1 MARLVLTHDGCNREA
16 ARVSNKACQLCTQP
30 HDRLAQPSATV
41 SRDATTA
48 SLPLFLAPPF
58 RQDQPPPRLHPA
70 AAGQSSAA
78 PRPETYPLA
87 APQQPRLRAAPPP
100 AAAAPAAGSL
110 PPSSP
115 PELKAHQANRSATA
129 GFACASSL
137 ALPVSRGRGGA
148 GPCSVSRGESTSS
161 ARTQSASSRGGRG
174 GGACSSISSSEE
186 SLSSGSRVAGSLR
199 PSQSPA
205 RVSLSAR
212 RMLGQLRP
220 GQGVAAHPTRS
231 AFSRMTFPTLYCWL
245 SSCAAS

>member
-1 MARLVLTHDGCNREA
+1 MARLVLSRDGCNREA
-16 ARVSNKACQLCTQP
+16 ARVSNKACQLCFQP
-30 HDRLAQPSATV
+30 HDRPCSAPV
-41 SRDATTA
+41 SRDTTTA
-48 SLPLFLAPPF
+48 SPPLFQAPRF
-58 RQDQPPPRLHPA
+58 RQDQPPPHHPA
-70 AAGQSSAA
+70 AAGQSSVAL
-78 PRPETYPLA
+78 RPGTYPLA

-100 AAAAPAAGSL
+100 AAAVRAAGSL

-115 PELKAHQANRSATA
+115 PELKAHQATGQQPLDLLAH
-129 GFACASSL
+129 SSL
-137 ALPVSRGRGGA
+137 LPVSRGRGGG

-220 GQGVAAHPTRS
+220 GQEAAAHPTSS

>member
-1 MARLVLTHDGCNREA
+1 MPAVLLSHMTA
-16 ARVSNKACQLCTQP
+16 
-30 HDRLAQPSATV
+30 LAQPSATV
-41 SRDATTA
+41 SRDTTTA
-48 SLPLFLAPPF
+48 SPPLFQAPGF
-58 RQDQPPPRLHPA
+58 RQDQPPHPA
-70 AAGQSSAA
+70 AAGQSSVAL
-78 PRPETYPLA
+78 RPETYPLA

-100 AAAAPAAGSL
+100 AAAARAAGSL

-115 PELKAHQANRSATA
+115 PELKAHQAKQVSNRWICLRS
-129 GFACASSL
+129 FLLS
-137 ALPVSRGRGGA
+137 VSRGRGG

-220 GQGVAAHPTRS
+220 GQEVAAHPTSS